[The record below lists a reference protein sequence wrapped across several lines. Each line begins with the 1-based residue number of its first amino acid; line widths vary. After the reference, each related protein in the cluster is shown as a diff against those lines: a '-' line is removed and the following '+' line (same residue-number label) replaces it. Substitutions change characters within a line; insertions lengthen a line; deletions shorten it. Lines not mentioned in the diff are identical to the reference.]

1 MVFASATN
9 IIPAGKEGTRC
20 RKKDS
25 RRGRHLFPPSSAV
38 ANNNREETRGGWLEQ
53 NVERTTTLLF
63 PAGYCIVSA
72 LFQTGR
78 IYLAAI
84 IDRDG
89 SNSPN
94 NKKLVQLFI
103 TNKHG
108 NDLPNYCPIHR
119 SIPVY
124 NTIHIIPSELPP
136 SPNNASR

>member
-38 ANNNREETRGGWLEQ
+38 ANNNREETRGEWLEQ

-89 SNSPN
+89 SNSPD

-108 NDLPNYCPIHR
+108 NGARSSKLLSHPSIHPC
-119 SIPVY
+119 I
-124 NTIHIIPSELPP
+124 
-136 SPNNASR
+136 